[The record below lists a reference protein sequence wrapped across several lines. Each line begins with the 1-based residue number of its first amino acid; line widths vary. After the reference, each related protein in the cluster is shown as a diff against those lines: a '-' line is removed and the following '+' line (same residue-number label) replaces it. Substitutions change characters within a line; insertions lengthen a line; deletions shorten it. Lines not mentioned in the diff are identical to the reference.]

1 MKIKHIALSIA
12 LAMAAPAAFAV
23 DLSAGVAASNIF
35 YIGGASAQTPGLA
48 KAIQKFCSGTL
59 ATYTDT
65 QDGKQA
71 FTWTCSSANNATS
84 GLTGPF
90 VVSKVD
96 AGGSF
101 AGVNP
106 VANHTTMRFPDITNA
121 TVGGT
126 PFANGAI
133 TVGSLAG
140 SVPWNDGVAVPAN
153 IAGVQ
158 KFPQMALSDV
168 SVNLWRAR
176 GNSIPTTGFT
186 VNPIF
191 AGQGFGMIVSPSLY
205 TALQADQGIPATATG
220 AAAIPSI
227 SKQQYANLAS
237 GQNGISL
244 NLLPNSATAPTLRI
258 SRRSATSGT
267 QAASDVYFL
276 NNPCESGTKLGGAL
290 TAKPASVFTD
300 TGGTTVTV
308 VAESSTGNVKTNVS
322 NAPGF
327 ALGVV
332 SLENAESGL
341 GGAKYVKIDGVAP
354 TYYNGVADTTQKLA
368 VINGQYDFAYEAQLV
383 TNDIETPAGGTAQNL
398 ADKIVADQIDGAN
411 LTTSTGLYADP
422 SSPQRFNGAANTANT
437 SNYTRSQNECKPA
450 LYVF

>member
-106 VANHTTMRFPDITNA
+106 VTNHTTMRFPDITNA

-168 SVNLWRAR
+168 SVNIWRAR

-191 AGQGFGMIVSPSLY
+191 AGQGFGIIVSPSLY
-205 TALQADQGIPATATG
+205 TALQADQGLTALTG
-220 AAAIPSI
+220 VAAIPSI
-227 SKQQYANLAS
+227 SKQQYANLVS

-244 NLLPNSATAPTLRI
+244 NLLPNSATATTLRI
-258 SRRSATSGT
+258 SRRSGTSGT

-276 NNPCESGTKLGGAL
+276 NNPCESGTTLGGSLVPKA
-290 TAKPASVFTD
+290 AGVFTD
-300 TGGTTVTV
+300 LGGTTVTV

-322 NAPGF
+322 TAAGF

-368 VINGQYDFAYEAQLV
+368 VINGQYDFAFEAVMV

-398 ADKIVADQIDGAN
+398 ADKIVADQKDGAN

-422 SSPQRFNGAANTANT
+422 TNNTTRFNTPANTNNT
-437 SNYTRSQNECKPA
+437 SNYTRNQNECKPA
-450 LYVF
+450 LYVY